1 MPKYLMLNGKN
12 AFPNVTYEDFLI
24 EVINGSQF
32 FRSKCSFM
40 EHYVLTTEQSN
51 GEDDAYTTDY
61 QLDFKLLVGENVMR
75 VRSRNM
81 PEVDYSQTSKGF
93 VFTKTKEQL
102 ESIPD
107 ETILSD
113 LKKCSVEDIR
123 NAQYANNTIKSVVKN
138 IEKPKNLFM
147 YYPYEFLKVSVFE
160 YKLYIPEVLNAF
172 KNILTYRDELNL
184 GKDTFVCIKVNSE
197 FEIFEWKNGK
207 LEYRDRVSE
216 YLSSNYLG
224 LKAYSVY

>member
-24 EVINGSQF
+24 EVINGSKF

-51 GEDDAYTTDY
+51 GE
-61 QLDFKLLVGENVMR
+61 
-75 VRSRNM
+75 
-81 PEVDYSQTSKGF
+81 VDYSQTSKGF
-93 VFTKTKEQL
+93 VFTKTKEQV

-113 LKKCSVEDIR
+113 LEKCSVEDLR

-147 YYPYEFLKVSVFE
+147 YYPYEFLNVSILE
-160 YKLYIPEVLNAF
+160 YNLCIPKVLNAF
-172 KNILTYRDELNL
+172 NNLLTYRDELNL

-197 FEIFEWKNGK
+197 FEIYEWENGK
-207 LEYRDRVSE
+207 LEHRDRVSE

>member
-1 MPKYLMLNGKN
+1 MLNGKN
-12 AFPNVTYEDFLI
+12 AFPDVTYEDFLI

-51 GEDDAYTTDY
+51 GEDDAYTIDY

-75 VRSRNM
+75 VRNRNM
-81 PEVDYSQTSKGF
+81 PEVDYSHTSQGF
-93 VFTKTKEQL
+93 VFTKTKEQV
-102 ESIPD
+102 ESISD
-107 ETILSD
+107 ETILWD
-113 LKKCSVEDIR
+113 LKKCSIENLR

-147 YYPYEFLKVSVFE
+147 YYPYEFLNVSKVE
-160 YKLYIPEVLNAF
+160 YNLCIPKVLNAF
-172 KNILTYRDELNL
+172 NNLLTYRDELNL

-197 FEIFEWKNGK
+197 FEIYEWENGK
-207 LEYRDRVSE
+207 LEHRDRVSE